1 MTIQKKA
8 TLISSLTAFLLI
20 YVKFIGGILSGS
32 VATLASAI
40 DSLLDLC
47 ISLFNFYAITKSE
60 QPANSHFNYGKGKI
74 ESLAAVIEG
83 SIICASGAF
92 VLYQSLKKLILGN
105 ELNYLPYSIGVM
117 IFSVLLTTSLV
128 LYLHAIAK
136 KTNNLI
142 IKADA
147 LHYKTDVLSNLAVLF
162 ALLLVYF
169 TSFSEFDALFGIGIG
184 IYIIYSAWTL
194 LKNGVLILLDRALD
208 NEILKTLK
216 TILDN
221 APINGYHNLKTR
233 QSGEIY
239 FLEVHLVFNPQIS
252 LLEAHTIADS
262 IENKIKALQGNWVVI
277 THLDPNDDKGQ

>member
-8 TLISSLTAFLLI
+8 TLISSLTASVLI
-20 YVKFIGGILSGS
+20 CVKFVVGILSGS
-32 VATLASAI
+32 VAILASAI

-47 ISLFNFYAITKSE
+47 ISLFNLYAITKSE

-83 SIICASGAF
+83 SVICASGVF
-92 VLYQSLKKLILGN
+92 VLYQSLKKLLLGN
-105 ELNYLPYSIGVM
+105 ALNYLPYSVGVM
-117 IFSVLLTTSLV
+117 VFSVLLTTSLV
-128 LYLHAIAK
+128 LYLSAVAK
-136 KTNNLI
+136 KTNNLV

-169 TSFSEFDALFGIGIG
+169 TGLSEFDALFGIGIG

-194 LKNGVLILLDRALD
+194 LKSGVLILLDRALD
-208 NEILKTLK
+208 NAILKTIEE
-216 TILDN
+216 ILDN
-221 APINGYHNLKTR
+221 APINGYHDLKTR
-233 QSGEIY
+233 QSGETY